1 MGKFKDKAEEI
12 NQLISA
18 MYIAVKRSDTPL
30 YAKIACGLCVYY
42 VLSPLD
48 LVPDFIPVLG
58 AVDDV
63 LVLPFLLWLSV
74 KLMPEDIL
82 EECKTQA
89 KAADLTDK
97 RVKKR
102 YMIPVLT
109 VWALLLFWAYNLV
122 IRLTTTI

>member
-1 MGKFKDKAEEI
+1 MSKFKDKAGEI
-12 NQLISA
+12 NHLISA
-18 MYIAVKRSDTPL
+18 MYIAMTRRDTPL
-30 YAKIACGLCVYY
+30 YAKIACGMCVYY

-82 EECKTQA
+82 EECKAQA
-89 KAADLTDK
+89 KATDLSDK
-97 RVKKR
+97 KAKKR
-102 YMIPVLT
+102 YMLPVLT
-109 VWALLLFWAYNLV
+109 AWALILIWVYHLLTRFTATV
-122 IRLTTTI
+122 

>member
-1 MGKFKDKAEEI
+1 MSKFKDKADEI
-12 NQLISA
+12 NHLISA
-18 MYIAVKRSDTPL
+18 MYIAIKRPDTPL

-82 EECKTQA
+82 NECKQQA
-89 KAADLTDK
+89 KDIDHADRKT
-97 RVKKR
+97 KKR
-102 YMIPVLT
+102 YMIPVLAI
-109 VWALLLFWAYNLV
+109 WALLLFCAYNLV
-122 IRLTTTI
+122 VKFTTV

>member
-1 MGKFKDKAEEI
+1 MSKFKDKADEI
-12 NQLISA
+12 NQMISA
-18 MYIAVKRSDTPL
+18 MYIAIRRADTPL

-48 LVPDFIPVLG
+48 LVPDFVPVLG

-82 EECKTQA
+82 AECKEQA
-89 KAADLTDK
+89 KSLDPSDK
-97 RVKKR
+97 KTKKR
-102 YMIPVLT
+102 YMIPVLAT
-109 VWALLLFWAYNLV
+109 WALILFWAYNLIV
-122 IRLTTTI
+122 KLSM

>member
-1 MGKFKDKAEEI
+1 MSNFKEKASEMNTLI
-12 NQLISA
+12 NA
-18 MYIAVKRSDTPL
+18 MYIAIKRADTPL

-58 AVDDV
+58 AVDDM

-82 EECKTQA
+82 EECKEQA
-89 KAADLTDK
+89 KATDLTDK
-97 RVKKR
+97 QAKKR
-102 YMIPVLT
+102 YMIPVLV
-109 VWALLLFWAYNLV
+109 VWALILLWLCHLAGKYILN
-122 IRLTTTI
+122 

>member
-1 MGKFKDKAEEI
+1 MSRFKDKAEEI
-12 NQLISA
+12 NHLISA
-18 MYIAVKRSDTPL
+18 MYIAIKRPDTPL

-82 EECKTQA
+82 NECKQQA
-89 KAADLTDK
+89 KDIDHADRKT
-97 RVKKR
+97 KKR
-102 YMIPVLT
+102 YLSLVNGKR
-109 VWALLLFWAYNLV
+109 LL
-122 IRLTTTI
+122 

>member
-12 NQLISA
+12 NQLITA

-82 EECKTQA
+82 EECKAQA
-89 KAADLTDK
+89 KATDLSDK
-97 RVKKR
+97 RIKKR
-102 YMIPVLT
+102 YMIPVLA
-109 VWALLLFWAYNLV
+109 VWALILLWVFHLV
-122 IRLTTTI
+122 SKYALN

>member
-1 MGKFKDKAEEI
+1 MSKFKDKADEI
-12 NQLISA
+12 NHLISA
-18 MYIAVKRSDTPL
+18 MYIAIKRTDTPL

-82 EECKTQA
+82 NECKQQA
-89 KAADLTDK
+89 KDIDHADRKT
-97 RVKKR
+97 KKR
-102 YMIPVLT
+102 YMIPVLA

-122 IRLTTTI
+122 VKFTTV

>member
-1 MGKFKDKAEEI
+1 MGKFKDKADEI

-18 MYIAVKRSDTPL
+18 MYIALKRSDTPL

-58 AVDDV
+58 AIDDV
-63 LVLPFLLWLSV
+63 LVLPFLLWFSV

-82 EECKTQA
+82 EECKAQA

-102 YMIPVLT
+102 YMIPILI
-109 VWALLLFWAYNLV
+109 VWGLLLFWAVNLV
-122 IRLTTTI
+122 IKLTTSM